1 MRKVLDLGELHKQL
15 RQTEE
20 HEPHFDE
27 ELNPYLL
34 DTVLPQLE
42 GEEPIRLEQIDFDQF
57 DEEDPF
63 TILDYYYWRENL
75 CKYDAPHQQ
84 ADFRYFAVLCENQS
98 VFIGGWIW
106 TKIL

>member
-42 GEEPIRLEQIDFDQF
+42 GEEPIRLEEIDFDRIAFRTAHSSSTKRTRSQSS
-57 DEEDPF
+57 
-63 TILDYYYWRENL
+63 TI
-75 CKYDAPHQQ
+75 
-84 ADFRYFAVLCENQS
+84 
-98 VFIGGWIW
+98 ITGG
-106 TKIL
+106 KIFVIRCATSTGGFPTFCRLV

>member
-42 GEEPIRLEQIDFDQF
+42 GEEPIRLEQIDF
-57 DEEDPF
+57 

-75 CKYDAPHQQ
+75 CNTMRHINRRISD
-84 ADFRYFAVLCENQS
+84 
-98 VFIGGWIW
+98 
-106 TKIL
+106 ILPSCVKTRAFL

>member
-75 CKYDAPHQQ
+75 CKRCAT
-84 ADFRYFAVLCENQS
+84 S
-98 VFIGGWIW
+98 TGGFP
-106 TKIL
+106 TFCRLV